1 MKINEVEKLV
11 DITKKNI
18 RFYEQE
24 GLLHPERNHEN
35 GYRDYSEKDVEE
47 LKKVKLLRK
56 LSVPIE
62 EIRSIQTG
70 KLNLEDVLNRHMIV
84 LEREEKRF
92 AQMQTFCQYLLE
104 DKEQYREMD
113 CDKHFV
119 EMEELEK
126 GGLQFMNVT
135 VTDKRK
141 KKLAPV
147 IMTIATILVMLAV
160 FGTMAWGMMTD
171 TPPVGIIVFL
181 VAFPVLV
188 IVGVVI
194 ALIQRLKEIDKGEEN
209 EASKY

>member
-1 MKINEVEKLV
+1 
-11 DITKKNI
+11 
-18 RFYEQE
+18 
-24 GLLHPERNHEN
+24 
-35 GYRDYSEKDVEE
+35 
-47 LKKVKLLRK
+47 
-56 LSVPIE
+56 
-62 EIRSIQTG
+62 
-70 KLNLEDVLNRHMIV
+70 
-84 LEREEKRF
+84 
-92 AQMQTFCQYLLE
+92 
-104 DKEQYREMD
+104 
-113 CDKHFV
+113 
-119 EMEELEK
+119 
-126 GGLQFMNVT
+126 MNVT